1 MAQYR
6 HYANGTSDH
15 VSIGIRASSSSSH
28 QQKSGRVRRL
38 GYRSDKSSRGGC
50 SLIGAVIVFLCLV
63 LVVTVLAYYFLS
75 TEITING
82 KDVNDN
88 HVEDDMMKNDDF
100 LTNVT
105 RTDTIKV
112 LGFGQGSVGHG
123 RDSRDGESSEKGHN
137 LVRVKNYKEKV
148 KAKRIEDRKGVG
160 LYNEDGRKEL
170 KMYEKE
176 YEASL
181 KSTGKLGNKSDINFL
196 LLDDEDTREQNGA
209 VDSENDY
216 NDGIDFH
223 DPRMEE
229 YGADSEHDKEENSSE
244 TTVHVKDNSE
254 SSNFL
259 DAKTKDQNIAKD
271 NQEDSMSLLE
281 KGSLKSQNSGD
292 GNTDSR
298 RANNIGGHST
308 SKSRPDSK
316 KKSKRHKSGC
326 GMKFLNS
333 TTRLV
338 EPFESRKFA
347 RFSLQY
353 TEIEEKPEGQEQW
366 EPRFAGHQSLHER
379 EDSFLAQ
386 DQKIKCGFVK
396 GPEGSSSTGFD
407 LAEDDES
414 YISRCHI
421 AVISCIFG
429 NSDRLRSPVNKMV
442 GVGFQFVSSLCG
454 LSGFCYMFV
463 LNGANLIHC
472 AEIRILKVV
481 KLIDLIH
488 SILLWAKASANCHDA
503 LKEYPNVELKT
514 EFGNSGIFNLALDE
528 PLRSHIPFYALFPL
542 LRHAH
547 KVKSSWVN
555 LSISWTQLH
564 HKLVMCVVESYSDHK
579 FPSLFQVTRLSRKNV
594 CFVMFMDEVTLQTL
608 SSEGHIPD
616 TAGFIGLWKIVVVKN
631 LPYDD
636 MRRVGKVPKLLPH
649 RLFPSARYS
658 IWLDS
663 KLRLQVD
670 PLLVLEYFLW
680 RKGFEFAISKHY
692 DRHCVW
698 EEVDQNKRLN
708 KYNHTAI
715 DQQFASYKSDGLK
728 RFNVSD
734 PNKLLPSNVPEGSF
748 IVRAHTPMSNLFSCL
763 WFNEVDR
770 FTPRDQLSFAFTY
783 QKLRRMNPG
792 KPFYLHMF
800 KDCERRAIAKLF
812 RHKSEDKRTTPRQE
826 ATE

>member
-6 HYANGTSDH
+6 HYSNGTSDH

-123 RDSRDGESSEKGHN
+123 RDSRYWDRDDRRRDEDYNEDDVEHDSKVLRDGESSEKGHN

-148 KAKRIEDRKGVG
+148 KAKRVEDRKGVG

-196 LLDDEDTREQNGA
+196 LLDDEDTGEQNGA

-259 DAKTKDQNIAKD
+259 DAKTKDENIAKE

-281 KGSLKSQNSGD
+281 KGSLNSQNSGD

-298 RANNIGGHST
+298 HANNIGGHST

-366 EPRFAGHQSLHER
+366 KPRFAGHQSLHER

-429 NSDRLRSPVNKMV
+429 NSDRLRSPVNKM
-442 GVGFQFVSSLCG
+442 
-454 LSGFCYMFV
+454 
-463 LNGANLIHC
+463 
-472 AEIRILKVV
+472 
-481 KLIDLIH
+481 
-488 SILLWAKASANCHDA
+488 
-503 LKEYPNVELKT
+503 
-514 EFGNSGIFNLALDE
+514 
-528 PLRSHIPFYALFPL
+528 
-542 LRHAH
+542 
-547 KVKSSWVN
+547 
-555 LSISWTQLH
+555 
-564 HKLVMCVVESYSDHK
+564 
-579 FPSLFQVTRLSRKNV
+579 
-594 CFVMFMDEVTLQTL
+594 
-608 SSEGHIPD
+608 
-616 TAGFIGLWKIVVVKN
+616 
-631 LPYDD
+631 
-636 MRRVGKVPKLLPH
+636 
-649 RLFPSARYS
+649 
-658 IWLDS
+658 
-663 KLRLQVD
+663 
-670 PLLVLEYFLW
+670 
-680 RKGFEFAISKHY
+680 
-692 DRHCVW
+692 
-698 EEVDQNKRLN
+698 
-708 KYNHTAI
+708 
-715 DQQFASYKSDGLK
+715 
-728 RFNVSD
+728 
-734 PNKLLPSNVPEGSF
+734 
-748 IVRAHTPMSNLFSCL
+748 
-763 WFNEVDR
+763 
-770 FTPRDQLSFAFTY
+770 
-783 QKLRRMNPG
+783 
-792 KPFYLHMF
+792 
-800 KDCERRAIAKLF
+800 
-812 RHKSEDKRTTPRQE
+812 
-826 ATE
+826 

>member
-6 HYANGTSDH
+6 HYSNGTSDH

-88 HVEDDMMKNDDF
+88 HVEDDLMKNDDF

-123 RDSRDGESSEKGHN
+123 RDSRYWDRDDRRRDEDYNEDDVEHDSKVLRDGESSEKGNN

-148 KAKRIEDRKGVG
+148 KAKRVEDRKGVG

-170 KMYEKE
+170 K
-176 YEASL
+176 
-181 KSTGKLGNKSDINFL
+181 I
-196 LLDDEDTREQNGA
+196 
-209 VDSENDY
+209 ENDY

-259 DAKTKDQNIAKD
+259 DAKTKDENIAKE
-271 NQEDSMSLLE
+271 NQEDSMSLSE
-281 KGSLKSQNSGD
+281 KGSLNSQNSGD

-298 RANNIGGHST
+298 HANNIGGHST

-366 EPRFAGHQSLHER
+366 KPRFAGHQSLHER

-429 NSDRLRSPVNKMV
+429 NSDRLRSPVNKMGKWITILV
-442 GVGFQFVSSLCG
+442 DLG
-454 LSGFCYMFV
+454 L
-463 LNGANLIHC
+463 
-472 AEIRILKVV
+472 RDV
-481 KLIDLIH
+481 KL
-488 SILLWAKASANCHDA
+488 A
-503 LKEYPNVELKT
+503 LEEYPNVELKT
-514 EFGNSGIFNLALDE
+514 EFGNSGIFNLALGE

-542 LRHAH
+542 LQRAH
-547 KVKSSWVN
+547 KVESSWVN
-555 LSISWTQLH
+555 LSISWTQFH

-579 FPSLFQVTRLSRKNV
+579 FSSLFQVTRLSRKNV
-594 CFVMFMDEVTLQTL
+594 CFVMFVDEVTLQTL

-616 TAGFIGLWKIVVVKN
+616 TSGFIGLWKIVVVKN

-680 RKGFEFAISKHY
+680 RK
-692 DRHCVW
+692 
-698 EEVDQNKRLN
+698 
-708 KYNHTAI
+708 

-783 QKLRRMNPG
+783 QKLRRMNPD

>member
-1 MAQYR
+1 MAQHR
-6 HYANGTSDH
+6 HYTNGTSDH
-15 VSIGIRASSSSSH
+15 VSIGIRASSSSSSQ

-38 GYRSDKSSRGGC
+38 GYRSDKSSRGGL
-50 SLIGAVIVFLCLV
+50 SLIGAVIVFLCLA

-75 TEITING
+75 TENTTNDKG
-82 KDVNDN
+82 VNDN
-88 HVEDDMMKNDDF
+88 HVEDDEMKNDDF

-123 RDSRDGESSEKGHN
+123 RDSRYWDRDDRRRDEDYNEDDVEHDSKVHRDGESSEKVHN
-137 LVRVKNYKEKV
+137 LVKVKNYKEKV
-148 KAKRIEDRKGVG
+148 KRVEDRKGVG

-181 KSTGKLGNKSDINFL
+181 KSTVNLGNKSDIKNL
-196 LLDDEDTREQNGA
+196 LLDDEENGEQNGA
-209 VDSENDY
+209 ADSENDY
-216 NDGIDFH
+216 DDGIDFH
-223 DPRMEE
+223 DPRTEE
-229 YGADSEHDKEENSSE
+229 YGGDSEHDKEENSSE
-244 TTVHVKDNSE
+244 TTVHVKDNREPSR
-254 SSNFL
+254 FL
-259 DAKTKDQNIAKD
+259 DAKTKDQNSSFLDGKTKDQNSSFLDAKTKDQNSAKD
-271 NQEDSMSLLE
+271 NQEDSSSLLE
-281 KGSLKSQNSGD
+281 KGSLNSQNSDD
-292 GNTDSR
+292 GSTDSR
-298 RANNIGGHST
+298 HADNIGGRST
-308 SKSRPDSK
+308 SKSRSDSK
-316 KKSKRHKSGC
+316 KKSKRHKYSGC

-379 EDSFLAQ
+379 EESFLAH
-386 DQKIKCGFVK
+386 DQKINCGFVK

-407 LAEDDES
+407 LAEDDAS

-429 NSDRLRSPVNKMV
+429 NSDRLRSPVHKMV
-442 GVGFQFVSSLCG
+442 T
-454 LSGFCYMFV
+454 
-463 LNGANLIHC
+463 H
-472 AEIRILKVV
+472 
-481 KLIDLIH
+481 
-488 SILLWAKASANCHDA
+488 
-503 LKEYPNVELKT
+503 
-514 EFGNSGIFNLALDE
+514 
-528 PLRSHIPFYALFPL
+528 
-542 LRHAH
+542 
-547 KVKSSWVN
+547 
-555 LSISWTQLH
+555 
-564 HKLVMCVVESYSDHK
+564 
-579 FPSLFQVTRLSRKNV
+579 LSRKNV
-594 CFVMFMDEVTLQTL
+594 CFVMFMDEITFQTL

-631 LPYDD
+631 LPYND

-663 KLRLQVD
+663 KLRFQVD

-680 RKGFEFAISKHY
+680 RKGYEFAISKHY
-692 DRHCVW
+692 DRRCVW
-698 EEVDQNKRLN
+698 EEVAQNKRLN
-708 KYNHTAI
+708 KYNHTVI
-715 DQQFASYKSDGLK
+715 DQQFASYQADGLK

-734 PNKLLPSNVPEGSF
+734 PNKLLPSNVPEGSL

-792 KPFYLHMF
+792 KPFYLNMF

-812 RHKSEDKRTTPRQE
+812 RHKSEEKRSTPRQE
-826 ATE
+826 AVE